1 MDIVT
6 GNGEKNLT
14 LKNCTY
20 KTTRGKSDIIARI
33 RAKKFGVKNYVNR
46 VSRVSREKANIISVK
61 GGKKLTLKNCVN
73 RTTRVEPLHASD
85 SRNGICHS
93 VSCTPLL
100 VPYPPLLDMV
110 PPCRHFVSFA
120 SPPADTIAEKILDI
134 GVYVQE
140 FDVVLAFG
148 VRVLCVRYTFR
159 L

>member
-46 VSRVSREKANIISVK
+46 VSREKANIISVK

-85 SRNGICHS
+85 SRNRICHFEF
-93 VSCTPLL
+93 CTPLL

-110 PPCRHFVSFA
+110 PPCRHFVSCIA
-120 SPPADTIAEKILDI
+120 PPADTIA
-134 GVYVQE
+134 
-140 FDVVLAFG
+140 
-148 VRVLCVRYTFR
+148 
-159 L
+159 